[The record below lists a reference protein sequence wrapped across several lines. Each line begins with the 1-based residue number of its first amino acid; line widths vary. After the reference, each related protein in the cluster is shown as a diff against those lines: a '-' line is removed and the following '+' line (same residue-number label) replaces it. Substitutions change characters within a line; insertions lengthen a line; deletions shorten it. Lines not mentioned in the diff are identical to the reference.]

1 MRRCTICNKNM
12 EGQQV
17 TLDKNNKVYCAQDY
31 DKLEFS
37 LDYWHMNCHKPS
49 IPFQDVLFKMCSVQQ
64 GHCSKE
70 RRNKSS
76 EVKGIG

>member
-31 DKLEFS
+31 DRLKFF
-37 LDYWHMNCHKPS
+37 LDNWHMNCH
-49 IPFQDVLFKMCSVQQ
+49 
-64 GHCSKE
+64 
-70 RRNKSS
+70 
-76 EVKGIG
+76 